1 MANTTDLSEQQP
13 LYSLQSHEIAPNR
26 VDSNNKGNREK
37 KNQEQQMDLERKSTY
52 PLDPSPGIIGVVEGW
67 VRKEIVLEA
76 QVDVE
81 ERLLDIPPI
90 HGHRHQTAQGR
101 TQRETER
108 KSRKR

>member
-1 MANTTDLSEQQP
+1 
-13 LYSLQSHEIAPNR
+13 
-26 VDSNNKGNREK
+26 
-37 KNQEQQMDLERKSTY
+37 MDLERKSTY

-90 HGHRHQTAQGR
+90 HGHRHQTAQGH